1 MVKMVDLESKLSDE
15 EKSVMTKRSRI
26 TLEITGAALFSAL
39 SIVVGTFLTPTLT
52 NLLRVPGWFIAII
65 DLISL
70 IWVVCFLLFGARA
83 GLGVGVG
90 TSIKCG

>member
-1 MVKMVDLESKLSDE
+1 MVDLESKLSDE

-70 IWVVCFLLFGARA
+70 IWVKRFFLSNLDSFNILSYKEWKRA
-83 GLGVGVG
+83 GL
-90 TSIKCG
+90 